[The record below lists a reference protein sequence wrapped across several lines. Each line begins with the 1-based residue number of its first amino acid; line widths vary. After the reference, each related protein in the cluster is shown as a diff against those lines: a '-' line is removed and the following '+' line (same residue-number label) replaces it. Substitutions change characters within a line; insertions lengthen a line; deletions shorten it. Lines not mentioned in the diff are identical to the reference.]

1 MQEIKRR
8 CDFNTNT
15 IINQGEKKKKI
26 TGVYGVYANPEEAKS
41 IYLHTDRLK
50 IRG

>member
-15 IINQGEKKKKI
+15 IINQEKKKI
-26 TGVYGVYANPEEAKS
+26 TGVYANSEKAKN
-41 IYLHTDRLK
+41 IYLHTDGLK
-50 IRG
+50 IRGWVR